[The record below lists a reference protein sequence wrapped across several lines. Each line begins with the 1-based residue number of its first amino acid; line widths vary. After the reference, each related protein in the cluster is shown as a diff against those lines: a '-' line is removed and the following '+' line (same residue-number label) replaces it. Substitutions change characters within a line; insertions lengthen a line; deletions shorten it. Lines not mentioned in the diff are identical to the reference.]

1 MPIGRG
7 RDREATMEIA
17 PIPGIHALPPLRAAQ
32 ADMRPPAIFDIDDS
46 AKPGDGGEQR
56 SKRKAAGAEE
66 SDEGEFALEA
76 QMEAGSE
83 TLEERPAKQVD
94 YFA

>member
-1 MPIGRG
+1 
-7 RDREATMEIA
+7 
-17 PIPGIHALPPLRAAQ
+17 
-32 ADMRPPAIFDIDDS
+32 MRLQAIFDIDAS

-76 QMEAGSE
+76 QMETGLE
-83 TLEERPAKQVD
+83 TLEEGPAKQVD